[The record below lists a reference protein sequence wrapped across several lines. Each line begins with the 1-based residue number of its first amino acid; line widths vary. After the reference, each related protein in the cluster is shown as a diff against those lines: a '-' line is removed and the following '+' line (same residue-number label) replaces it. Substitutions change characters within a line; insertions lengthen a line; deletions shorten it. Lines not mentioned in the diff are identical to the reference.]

1 MKPINPKISFFLRRR
16 IHLKISLCGFQLK
29 APFPGS
35 FFHSLPPN
43 VGNVLYVFDMDA
55 FEALCHG
62 CLLDLNEFL
71 FFGDHVV
78 AFVVLLELE
87 ELLLALLVEVA
98 SHGLFTVVKGA
109 RRVDEK
115 AV

>member
-1 MKPINPKISFFLRRR
+1 MKPIDPKISFFLRRR
-16 IHLKISLCGFQLK
+16 IHLKQPLCGFQLK
-29 APFPGS
+29 APFPGG

-43 VGNVLYVFDMDA
+43 VGNMLYVFDMDA

-71 FFGDHVV
+71 FFSDHVV

-98 SHGLFTVVKGA
+98 SHSLLSVVEGA
-109 RRVDEK
+109 RGVDEK